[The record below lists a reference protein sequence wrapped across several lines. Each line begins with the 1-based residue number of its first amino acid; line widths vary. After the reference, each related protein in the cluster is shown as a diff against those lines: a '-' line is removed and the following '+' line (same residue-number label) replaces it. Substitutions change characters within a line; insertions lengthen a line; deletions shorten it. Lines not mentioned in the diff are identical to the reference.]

1 MLKSFE
7 LLEVPLE
14 GLRNSE
20 FKKTYGTLIEGM
32 RSSRFS
38 LFYYPFF
45 LFRRLIYSLL
55 LILLYENL
63 NIQLLAIIIIALI
76 PVFIFFQK

>member
-14 GLRNSE
+14 NLKQSY
-20 FKKTYGTLIEGM
+20 FKERYGTLMEGM
-32 RSSRFS
+32 NKKRFS
-38 LFYYPFF
+38 PFYYPLF

-55 LILLYENL
+55 LIVLYENL
-63 NIQLLAIIIIALI
+63 NIQLLAIIIITLI

>member
-7 LLEVPLE
+7 LLEIPLKDIQK
-14 GLRNSE
+14 SK
-20 FKKTYGTLIEGM
+20 FKERYGTIIEGM
-32 RSSRFS
+32 HSNRSSF
-38 LFYYPFF
+38 FYYPFF
-45 LFRRLIYSLL
+45 LFRRLIYSIL
-55 LILLYENL
+55 LIVLYENL